1 MDFIEDVWVGKERA
15 KAGLRAEIDRP
26 AAVLG
31 AREIGRVGVAEDP
44 TAKRNEVWML
54 LLFQRI

>member
-1 MDFIEDVWVGKERA
+1 MDFVENVRVCQERA
-15 KAGLRAEIDRP
+15 EARLGAEMNRP

-44 TAKRNEVWML
+44 TAEGDKARMF
-54 LLFQRI
+54 LLFR